1 MGPRIHMMRN
11 PWWAGVIA
19 GALGCSAAPGG
30 SVTVAVPV
38 ATTPAAVT
46 AAPAARESFSFGEQ
60 KVLWHGDLPVI
71 ELPCDRTGSVGTP
84 SPSGGRS
91 VGTPSPS
98 GGRTRVAWTNINGEV
113 WTYRFGDASPNR
125 LPDTPGFGALA
136 WSGEELYAAVESS
149 LRWNIV
155 VHRGGAW
162 EEVERGFTMP
172 SRNIGADAQHVVW
185 VARSGEGDSLFVLD
199 RRSGHVTPRQL
210 GRAHSSVRR
219 LIVDHGHAF
228 VLAEDSMLA
237 PRLYDAELDDSSVR
251 ALADVGELLDFG
263 VANGVRVGLQHTAE
277 RGMADV
283 VTGAPWRSVGRVATV
298 FHPSVAVGGG
308 LACYFSS
315 DDDRAATVGCVDLA
329 SSRTRVVDRFESNWE
344 LLAICG
350 DERLVWTRPAKPKG
364 WDLVQADLLR

>member
-1 MGPRIHMMRN
+1 MDARIHMTRN

-46 AAPAARESFSFGEQ
+46 ATPAARESFSFGEP

-71 ELPCDRTGSVGTP
+71 ELPCS
-84 SPSGGRS
+84 
-91 VGTPSPS
+91 
-98 GGRTRVAWTNINGEV
+98 RTRVAWTNVNGEV
-113 WTYRFGDASPNR
+113 WTHRFGDASPNR

-136 WSGEELYAAVESS
+136 WSGEELYAAVESN

-162 EEVERGFTMP
+162 EEVERGFVMP
-172 SRNIGADAQHVVW
+172 SRNLGADAQHVVW
-185 VARSGEGDSLFVLD
+185 IARSGEGDALFVLD

-219 LIVDHGHAF
+219 LIVDRGHAF
-228 VLAEDSMLA
+228 VLAEDSMHA
-237 PRLYDAELDDSSVR
+237 PRLYDADLDDSSVR
-251 ALADVGELLDFG
+251 GLSDVGELLDFG
-263 VANGVRVGLQHTAE
+263 VANGVRAGLQHTAE
-277 RGMADV
+277 RGMADL
-283 VTGAPWRSVGRVATV
+283 VTGTPWRSVGRVATV

-329 SSRTRVVDRFESNWE
+329 SSRTRVVDKFESNWE

-350 DERLVWTRPAKPKG
+350 EERLVWTRPATPKG